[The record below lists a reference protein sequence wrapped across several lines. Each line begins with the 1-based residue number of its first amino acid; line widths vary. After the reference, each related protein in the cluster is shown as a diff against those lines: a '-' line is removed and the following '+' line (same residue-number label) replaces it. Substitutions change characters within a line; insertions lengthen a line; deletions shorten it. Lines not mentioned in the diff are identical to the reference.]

1 MLAETIPF
9 VILLVLCYLTGS
21 DAGSCSITTL
31 CEKPIPSGSNQ
42 CGKAGT
48 WQNELTSVM
57 KFTCRDGQIE
67 GKYCSAVGK
76 ASYYYP
82 MAGRYL
88 QAEKNTTMLGWT
100 VSWANQEQGNSQ
112 SATSWTGLSYGGQN
126 IIHTQWLLM
135 RYSKALWNSTMLN
148 TDTFKK
154 IC

>member
-1 MLAETIPF
+1 MVVDTIPC
-9 VILLVLCYLTGS
+9 VILLVLCCLTGS
-21 DAGSCSITTL
+21 DAGSCSIKAL
-31 CEKPIPSGSNQ
+31 CENSIPSASNQ

-48 WQNELTSVM
+48 WRNELSSVM

-67 GKYCSAVGK
+67 GQYCSSVGK
-76 ASYYYP
+76 ASYNYP

-100 VSWANQEQGNSQ
+100 VSWANKEQGNSE

-126 IIHTQWLLM
+126 TIHTQWLLTM
-135 RYSKALWNSTMLN
+135 YSPVLWNSTLLN
-148 TDTFKK
+148 TDTFNK